1 MRPRPFFYRV
11 TAALAVLVGAL
22 SLTAC
27 ASSPSSSQ
35 PAASGSATAA
45 SGGAPA
51 ASGGATAAS
60 GSAPAATA
68 SAQAAAAGGA
78 VSSALKARVQAL
90 LADPTG
96 VGRTTALTH
105 KPATGKFIVGIG
117 NPISTSLVTGSG
129 QAAGA
134 RLLGWKY
141 ETIQEG
147 TGPEDPEQALNLAIA
162 LKPSGI
168 IYYTSPR
175 QSMAVGLAK
184 AKAAGI
190 PIVTSATPDANPPA
204 SPIIAQYNDSA
215 AQLAPIGVGLADYVA
230 VNSNLGANVALV
242 TLPVYSV
249 LQAFDNSFQR
259 ELKADCSKCTI
270 TQVPQQLTDLGTVT
284 PTSVVNAIRRDPQIN
299 YVIFDCGCAAAGVSS
314 ALHAAGL
321 NSIVIGGEGPLTPS
335 IKELQQ
341 GQNEVW
347 GALPLESMGFGLI
360 DTFARYFNGQSLSPI
375 VTEPSSWQILT
386 RSNIASAHFDSQDNY
401 IGYADYASAWAK
413 LWRVN

>member
-1 MRPRPFFYRV
+1 MRPRPFFYR
-11 TAALAVLVGAL
+11 TAAAVAVVIGAL
-22 SLTAC
+22 SAAAC
-27 ASSPSSSQ
+27 SSGSSGSSASSGQSTA
-35 PAASGSATAA
+35 AASAVAT
-45 SGGAPA
+45 
-51 ASGGATAAS
+51 S
-60 GSAPAATA
+60 GST
-68 SAQAAAAGGA
+68 QAAAGGTQ

-90 LADPTG
+90 LANPTG
-96 VGRTTALTH
+96 IGRTTPLTH
-105 KPATGKFIVGIG
+105 KPATDKFIVGIG

-147 TGPEDPEQALNLAIA
+147 SGPEDPEQALNLAIA
-162 LKPSGI
+162 MKPSGI

-175 QSMAVGLAK
+175 QSMAAGLAK
-184 AKAAGI
+184 AKADGI

-204 SPIIAQYNDSA
+204 APIIAQYNDSS

-230 VNSNLGANVALV
+230 VNSNLNANVALV

-249 LQAFDNSFQR
+249 LGAFDTSFQR
-259 ELKADCSKCTI
+259 ELKADCTRCTI

-284 PTSVVNAIRRDPQIN
+284 PTSVVNAIRRNPAIN
-299 YVIFDCGCAAAGVSS
+299 YVIFDCGCAAAGVTS

-321 NSIVIGGEGPLTPS
+321 NSIVLGGEGPLTPS
-335 IKELQQ
+335 IKEMQE
-341 GQNEVW
+341 GDNEVW

-360 DTFARYFNGQSLSPI
+360 DSFARYFNGQSLSPI
-375 VTEPSSWQILT
+375 VTEPSTWQLLT

-401 IGYADYASAWAK
+401 IGDADFAAAWAK
-413 LWRVN
+413 LWKVN

>member
-1 MRPRPFFYRV
+1 MRPRPFFCKM

-22 SLTAC
+22 SLAAC
-27 ASSPSSSQ
+27 SSGQSSSQ
-35 PAASGSATAA
+35 PAASA
-45 SGGAPA
+45 S
-51 ASGGATAAS
+51 
-60 GSAPAATA
+60 
-68 SAQAAAAGGA
+68 AAAATGGTQA
-78 VSSALKARVQAL
+78 ADGGTQAAGVSSALKARVQAL
-90 LADPTG
+90 LANPSG
-96 VGRTTALTH
+96 IGRTTPLAH
-105 KPATGKFIVGIG
+105 KPATDKFIVGIG

-175 QSMAVGLAK
+175 QSMTAGLAK

-230 VNSNLGANVALV
+230 VNSNLNANVALV

-249 LQAFDNSFQR
+249 LGAFDNSFQR
-259 ELKADCSKCTI
+259 ELKADCTRCTI

-284 PTSVVNAIRRDPQIN
+284 PTSVVNAIRRNPAIN

-321 NSIVIGGEGPLTPS
+321 SSIVIGGEGPLTPS
-335 IKELQQ
+335 IKEMQQ
-341 GQNEVW
+341 GENEVW

-360 DTFARYFNGQSLSPI
+360 DTFARYFNGQSLTPI

-401 IGYADYASAWAK
+401 IGYADFAAAWAK
-413 LWRVN
+413 LWRVS

>member
-1 MRPRPFFYRV
+1 MRPRPFFCKA

-27 ASSPSSSQ
+27 SSGQSSSQ
-35 PAASGSATAA
+35 PAGSA
-45 SGGAPA
+45 
-51 ASGGATAAS
+51 
-60 GSAPAATA
+60 SA
-68 SAQAAAAGGA
+68 AAAAGSPAAASSPAAGGSPA
-78 VSSALKARVQAL
+78 AAGGTQVSSALKARVQAL
-90 LADPTG
+90 LANPTG
-96 VGRTTALTH
+96 VGRTTPLTH

-141 ETIQEG
+141 KTIQEG

-162 LKPSGI
+162 MKPSGI

-175 QSMAVGLAK
+175 QSMAAGLAK

-204 SPIIAQYNDSA
+204 APIIAQYNDSA

-230 VNSNLGANVALV
+230 VNSNLSANVALV

-249 LQAFDNSFQR
+249 LGAFDTSFQR
-259 ELKADCSKCTI
+259 ELRATCARCAI
-270 TQVPQQLTDLGTVT
+270 TQVPQQLTDLGTNT
-284 PTSVVNAIRRDPQIN
+284 PSSVVNAIRRNPSIN
-299 YVIFDCGCAAAGVSS
+299 YVIFDCGCAAAGVTS

-321 NSIVIGGEGPLTPS
+321 NSVILGGEGPLTPS
-335 IKELQQ
+335 IKEMQQ
-341 GQNEVW
+341 GDNEVW
-347 GALPLESMGFGLI
+347 GALPLESMGMGLI
-360 DTFARYFNGQSLSPI
+360 DTFARYFNGESLSPI

-386 RSNIASAHFDSQDNY
+386 RTNISSAHFDSQDNY
-401 IGYADYASAWAK
+401 IGYADFSAAWAK
-413 LWRVN
+413 LWKVS

>member
-1 MRPRPFFYRV
+1 MRPRPRFYTM
-11 TAALAVLVGAL
+11 TAALAVLAGAV

-27 ASSPSSSQ
+27 ASGQGSGQ
-35 PAASGSATAA
+35 PAAPASAAAA
-45 SGGAPA
+45 SGGAQA
-51 ASGGATAAS
+51 ASGGS
-60 GSAPAATA
+60 P
-68 SAQAAAAGGA
+68 AAAGA
-78 VSSALKARVQAL
+78 TQVSSALKARVQAL
-90 LADPTG
+90 LANPTG
-96 VGRTTALTH
+96 IGRTTPLTH
-105 KPATGKFIVGIG
+105 KPATDKFIVGIG

-162 LKPSGI
+162 MKPSGI

-175 QSMAVGLAK
+175 QSMAAGLAK

-204 SPIIAQYNDSA
+204 APIIAQYNDSA

-230 VNSNLGANVALV
+230 VNSNLSANVALV

-249 LQAFDNSFQR
+249 LGAFDTSFQR
-259 ELKADCSKCTI
+259 ELKATCSRCTI
-270 TQVPQQLTDLGTVT
+270 TQVPQQLTDLGTNT
-284 PTSVVNAIRRDPQIN
+284 PSSVVNAIRRNPSIN
-299 YVIFDCGCAAAGVSS
+299 YVIFDCGCAAAGVTS

-321 NSIVIGGEGPLTPS
+321 NSVILGGEGPLTPS
-335 IKELQQ
+335 IKEMQE
-341 GQNEVW
+341 GDNEVW

-375 VTEPSSWQILT
+375 VTEPPQWQLLT
-386 RSNIASAHFDSQDNY
+386 RTNIASAHFDSQDNY
-401 IGYADYASAWAK
+401 IGYPDFASAWAK
-413 LWRVN
+413 LWKAN

>member
-1 MRPRPFFYRV
+1 MRPRPFFFTM
-11 TAALAVLVGAL
+11 TAALAVLVGAA

-27 ASSPSSSQ
+27 ASSPSSGQ
-35 PAASGSATAA
+35 PAAPASAAAA
-45 SGGAPA
+45 SGGSQA
-51 ASGGATAAS
+51 ASGGS
-60 GSAPAATA
+60 P
-68 SAQAAAAGGA
+68 AAAGDTQ

-90 LADPTG
+90 LANPTG
-96 VGRTTALTH
+96 VGRTTPLTH
-105 KPATGKFIVGIG
+105 KPATDKFIVGIG

-141 ETIQEG
+141 KTIQEG

-162 LKPSGI
+162 MKPSGI

-175 QSMAVGLAK
+175 QSMAAGLAK

-204 SPIIAQYNDSA
+204 APIIAQYNDSA

-230 VNSNLGANVALV
+230 VNSNLSANVALV

-249 LQAFDNSFQR
+249 LGAFDTSFQR
-259 ELKADCSKCTI
+259 ELKATCARCTI

-284 PTSVVNAIRRDPQIN
+284 PTSVVNAIRRNPQIN
-299 YVIFDCGCAAAGVSS
+299 YVIVDCGCAAAGVSS
-314 ALHAAGL
+314 ALRAAGL
-321 NSIVIGGEGPLTPS
+321 NNIVIGGEGPLTPS
-335 IKELQQ
+335 IKEMQQ
-341 GQNEVW
+341 GKNEVW

-375 VTEPSSWQILT
+375 VTEPPQWQLLT
-386 RSNIASAHFDSQDNY
+386 RTNITSAHFDSQDNY
-401 IGYADYASAWAK
+401 IGYADLSAAWAK
-413 LWRVN
+413 LWDVS

>member
-1 MRPRPFFYRV
+1 MRPRPFFFTM
-11 TAALAVLVGAL
+11 TAALAVLVGAA

-27 ASSPSSSQ
+27 ASSPSSGQ
-35 PAASGSATAA
+35 PAAPASAAAA
-45 SGGAPA
+45 SGGSQA
-51 ASGGATAAS
+51 ASGGS
-60 GSAPAATA
+60 P
-68 SAQAAAAGGA
+68 AAAGDTQ

-90 LADPTG
+90 LANPTG
-96 VGRTTALTH
+96 VGRTTPLTH
-105 KPATGKFIVGIG
+105 KPATDKFIVGIG

-141 ETIQEG
+141 KTIQEG

-162 LKPSGI
+162 MKPSGI

-175 QSMAVGLAK
+175 QSMAAGLAK

-204 SPIIAQYNDSA
+204 APIIAQYNDSA

-230 VNSNLGANVALV
+230 VNSNLSANVALV

-249 LQAFDNSFQR
+249 LGAFDTSFQR
-259 ELKADCSKCTI
+259 ELKATCARCTI

-284 PTSVVNAIRRDPQIN
+284 PTSVVNAIRRNPQIN
-299 YVIFDCGCAAAGVSS
+299 YVIVDCGCAAAGVSS
-314 ALHAAGL
+314 ALRAAGL
-321 NSIVIGGEGPLTPS
+321 NNIVIGGEGPLTPS
-335 IKELQQ
+335 IKEMQQ
-341 GQNEVW
+341 GENEVW

-375 VTEPSSWQILT
+375 VTEPPQWQLLT
-386 RSNIASAHFDSQDNY
+386 RTNITSAHFDSQDNY
-401 IGYADYASAWAK
+401 IGYADLSAAWAK
-413 LWRVN
+413 LWDVS